1 MVGVK
6 GLKPSTSRSQTERAI
21 NCATPR
27 CVYGL
32 DRLYSVFTQISSGIL
47 SIMSVTLHQTLF
59 RSEKVRFGAVGAIN
73 TIVDFSILFL
83 MVTVFA
89 VPTIVANIISTS
101 AALGVSFLLNKKAVF
116 KSDGKGWK
124 RQFALFVGVT
134 LTGLWGLQS
143 IVIFL
148 TVGMFEQLIGHTNAL
163 LLAKIVATLIS
174 LVWNYIWYSRVVFRK
189 KSS

>member
-1 MVGVK
+1 
-6 GLKPSTSRSQTERAI
+6 
-21 NCATPR
+21 
-27 CVYGL
+27 
-32 DRLYSVFTQISSGIL
+32 
-47 SIMSVTLHQTLF
+47 MSVTLHQTLF

-83 MVTVFA
+83 MVTVFT

-116 KSDGKGWK
+116 KSDSKGWK
-124 RQFALFVGVT
+124 HQLALFVGVT

-148 TVGMFEQLIGHTNAL
+148 AVGMFEQLIGHTSAL
-163 LLAKIVATLIS
+163 LLAKIVATLTS
-174 LVWNYIWYSRVVFRK
+174 LVWNYMWYSRVVFRK
-189 KSS
+189 KPS